1 MLIIYLFLDKY
12 LRSKI
17 IGSQGLNK
25 VFDIFTKLAF
35 QQNVPISMLASEI
48 HFTVSFPVLDIIIF
62 HLISETEFNLKLAFL
77 SLLILLNILKYLLSF
92 FISSSI
98 MFTCFAHFPIRMF
111 MSYWQEDHSIY
122 GVSSTFYL
130 PYIANIFPCGSWPFN
145 YIYCAIT
152 LFMV

>member
-98 MFTCFAHFPIRMF
+98 ISHALHIFLSGCLCFIDRKIIPFMEYHQPFTCRTLRTFFPVVAG
-111 MSYWQEDHSIY
+111 HL
-122 GVSSTFYL
+122 T
-130 PYIANIFPCGSWPFN
+130 IF
-145 YIYCAIT
+145 I
-152 LFMV
+152 VR